1 MTSRLRNFGFLLKE
15 VSRLHTLNFEQH
27 AGGLNLSMTQSKVL
41 CYLQRNEGISQVQL
55 AQITDTDPMTLVRI
69 LDRME
74 ADGLVERRPDPN
86 DRRARCL
93 YLLDAAGPVLKEIWR
108 VSDKARAKSFTR
120 MSAEDREHLV
130 RLLEQMYA
138 NLGQPALGKLPK
150 AAKKSAATKTPV
162 ARKSSAAVKK
172 TVKE

>member
-27 AGGLNLSMTQSKVL
+27 AGDLNLSMTQSKVL

-93 YLLDAAGPVLKEIWR
+93 YLLEAAGPVLKEIWR

-138 NLGQPALGKLPK
+138 NLGQPALAKLGKG
-150 AAKKSAATKTPV
+150 AARRTPV
-162 ARKSSAAVKK
+162 ARKPSAAVKNK